1 MLEELGLG
9 DRGSRLQL
17 NVGHRQFAGIRVR
30 APDGRRQQDG
40 RMSLQRVLDDLQVDI
55 VPAADNKLLLPP
67 CEPEVALRIPPA
79 EVAGVEPAFAIDL
92 DEDAFVVMRVE
103 VA

>member
-17 NVGHRQFAGIRVR
+17 NVGHIRVR

-40 RMSLQRVLDDLQVDI
+40 RMSLQRVLDDLRVDI